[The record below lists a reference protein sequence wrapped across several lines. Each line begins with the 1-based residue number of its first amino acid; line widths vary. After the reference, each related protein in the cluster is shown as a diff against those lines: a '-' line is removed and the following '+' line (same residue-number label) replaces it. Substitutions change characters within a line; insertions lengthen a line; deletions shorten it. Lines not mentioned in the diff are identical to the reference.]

1 MTNFPLLKYI
11 SKTGKPMIISTGMSK
26 IEEIE
31 KMVNFMKTL
40 HTPFVL
46 LHANSTYPSPIES
59 LNVSLIP
66 EYVKKFNV
74 NVGFS
79 DHETGIIGSLTAANM
94 GAVIIER
101 HITLDKK
108 MKGLDHSSSL
118 EPNEFKELVNM
129 IRLSE
134 KAKGKPIKKMTTADL
149 MPIEAYEAQRPV
161 IRQAIMEHKKT
172 RRVELGPNAMLHF
185 EDYMVMRY
193 QILELM
199 RVEKISGEDELLEEL
214 DAYNPLIPDGSNL
227 KVTFMLEYPDPD
239 ERAERLSQLIGI
251 EEMISIQI
259 EGHDAVYPI
268 ANEDLP
274 RSTDEKTSAVHF
286 LRFEFT
292 QEMIDSAK
300 SGANWTIQSEH
311 LNYQHSTNTL
321 KAEISQSLL
330 RDFT

>member
-1 MTNFPLLKYI
+1 M
-11 SKTGKPMIISTGMSK
+11 
-26 IEEIE
+26 
-31 KMVNFMKTL
+31 
-40 HTPFVL
+40 
-46 LHANSTYPSPIES
+46 
-59 LNVSLIP
+59 
-66 EYVKKFNV
+66 
-74 NVGFS
+74 
-79 DHETGIIGSLTAANM
+79 
-94 GAVIIER
+94 
-101 HITLDKK
+101 
-108 MKGLDHSSSL
+108 
-118 EPNEFKELVNM
+118 
-129 IRLSE
+129 
-134 KAKGKPIKKMTTADL
+134 KKMTTADL
-149 MPIEAYEAQRPV
+149 LPIEAYEAQRPV

-292 QEMIDSAK
+292 REMIDSAK